1 MCTNIQC
8 IYNTGSILCPTPRC
22 EVMHTPMGAW
32 ALEVHEFGFSSAL
45 FWGLYLYLPPAGF
58 CLLTLFLMV
67 RIIPLCYQFTD
78 IIPFTEQKP
87 KYPGVGL
94 FLQNIF
100 IFVAS
105 LLFKFGRSEDMWG

>member
-1 MCTNIQC
+1 
-8 IYNTGSILCPTPRC
+8 
-22 EVMHTPMGAW
+22 MHTQMAAW
-32 ALEVHEFGFSSAL
+32 ALEVQECGFSLAL
-45 FWGLYLYLPPAGF
+45 LWDLSLYLPPAGF
-58 CLLTLFLMV
+58 YLLTLFLMV
-67 RIIPLCYQFTD
+67 IHSYQVDHSCFTKVYFLD
-78 IIPFTEQKP
+78 QKP